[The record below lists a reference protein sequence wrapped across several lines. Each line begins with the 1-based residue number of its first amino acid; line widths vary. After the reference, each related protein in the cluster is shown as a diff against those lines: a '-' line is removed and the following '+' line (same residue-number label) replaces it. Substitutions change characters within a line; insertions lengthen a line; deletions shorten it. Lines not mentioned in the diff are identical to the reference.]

1 MEVRELR
8 SFVVLAEQLHFGRAA
23 KLLHLSQPALTKQIR
38 RLEEELGSAL
48 FERGRQGTV
57 LSSFGRQF
65 LQDARSVTSR
75 FDDLL
80 DRARASALGET
91 GKLDLGFGFH
101 TLDLVPS
108 LVVKMRQLSPGIQ
121 ISLSDMSSNE
131 QVEGLRS
138 GSIDLGFVRLPA
150 PPEFKTVPVMRDRL
164 ALVSSDAFPLS
175 SGTTL
180 AACRDLPF
188 VTIAEARAPGFFH
201 HMVGV
206 CSKHGFHPRIVQQV
220 REFSTAFSLVQAG
233 LGVAIIPESGAVGRF
248 PGMQV
253 VPIRDKEAAWPVGA
267 AWRKGDT
274 NPALLR
280 FLALLKAELKQR

>member
-1 MEVRELR
+1 MDMRELR
-8 SFVVLAEQLHFGRAA
+8 SFVLLAEHLHFGRAA
-23 KLLHLSQPALTKQIR
+23 RLLHLSQPALTKQIR
-38 RLEEELGSAL
+38 RLEEELGSPL
-48 FERGRQGTV
+48 FERGRHGTL

-65 LQDARSVTSR
+65 LSDAREVVGR
-75 FDDLL
+75 FEDLQ
-80 DRARASALGET
+80 DRARASALGER

-108 LVVKMRQLSPGIQ
+108 LVVKLRQLSPGVQ
-121 ISLSDMSSNE
+121 ISLRDMSSNE

-138 GSIDLGFVRLPA
+138 GGLDLGFVRLPA
-150 PPEFKTVPVMRDRL
+150 PPEFKTLPVMQDRL
-164 ALVSSDAFPLS
+164 ALVSSAAFPLPP
-175 SGTTL
+175 GATL
-180 AACRDLPF
+180 AACRELPF

-233 LGVAIIPESGAVGRF
+233 MGIAIIPESGGLGKF

-253 VPIRDKEAAWPVGA
+253 HPIRDKAAGWQVGA

-274 NPALLR
+274 NPVLLR
-280 FLALLKAELKQR
+280 FLALLKAELTQR